1 MSVAQSPS
9 SATAP
14 EDLAKI
20 AQAKAAQ
27 LADAKSATEAMQ
39 KFWASQSAETEALM
53 AGNAL
58 LSFMPREEAAASIG
72 AGFDFHLIWTSEK
85 LISLHDKLDG
95 DKAALAALPLLKAA
109 LLAKGGWRNNARR
122 VGMLVFNEAEAVHK
136 ERQENPSAPF
146 PVAIKRAAATPPPA
160 AAPLGERQ
168 QGAKKMTSQPAMPP
182 AAAPP
187 PQSSSSVQNS
197 PPPAAVAAVAVQP
210 AAPRAAS
217 PAPVDF
223 DEVVYYVVS
232 AAVPASAAIN
242 IRCTP
247 GGEVVREAYP
257 GSEFAVIGRKGDWLK
272 LDMDGQTGWA
282 LSCTGTM
289 ELLCPKIKEQ
299 QQPPQPPQQQQAP
312 VQAQAQVQPVQMT
325 YQAPATGG
333 GDVEQRMQ
341 AMENEIT
348 LLRAELRAFKS
359 RMGAA
364 CAN

>member
-9 SATAP
+9 SAAAP
-14 EDLAKI
+14 EEHAKI

-95 DKAALAALPLLKAA
+95 DKAALAALPQLKAA

-136 ERQENPSAPF
+136 ERQENPSAPL
-146 PVAIKRAAATPPPA
+146 PVAIKPATPPPA

-168 QGAKKMTSQPAMPP
+168 QGAKMTSQPAMPP

-187 PQSSSSVQNS
+187 AQSSSSVQNS
-197 PPPAAVAAVAVQP
+197 PPPAAVAAAAVRP
-210 AAPRAAS
+210 AAARAAS

-247 GGEVVREAYP
+247 GGEVVREAFP

-289 ELLCPKIKEQ
+289 ELLCPKEQ
-299 QQPPQPPQQQQAP
+299 QQPPQQQQQAP
-312 VQAQAQVQPVQMT
+312 VQAQAQAQAQPVQMT